1 MEEVEMT
8 SDVYIDG
15 VSNKREFKDVMRN
28 SVLNLRFHKVEDL
41 NFDCKSLVNNSM
53 FLICKIY
60 YLGSKNLD

>member
-1 MEEVEMT
+1 MEEVEMF

-15 VSNKREFKDVMRN
+15 ISNKREFKDGMRN
-28 SVLNLRFHKVEDL
+28 SVLNLRLHEVEDL